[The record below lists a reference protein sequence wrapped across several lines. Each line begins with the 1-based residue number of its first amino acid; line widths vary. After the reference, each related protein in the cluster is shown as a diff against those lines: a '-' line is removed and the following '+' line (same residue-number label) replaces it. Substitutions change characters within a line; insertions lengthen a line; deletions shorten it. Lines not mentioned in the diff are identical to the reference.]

1 MKKQLSDLLPLVFRH
16 EHAWK
21 IQLLQQW
28 DVIFGNLS
36 SFVQIEKIEHETLV
50 LGVSNSCWLQELSLF
65 SPLLLKTINEKLAH
79 APIKQLRFKLSGTKH
94 RAKKS
99 PTPSSYARCILS
111 RTLNPAEQRALDH
124 VHDQELRIALQ
135 RFLMRCSMDEKR

>member
-36 SFVQIEKIEHETLV
+36 AFVQIEKIEYETLV
-50 LGVSNSCWLQELSLF
+50 LGVTNSCWLQELSLL

-94 RAKKS
+94 RAKK
-99 PTPSSYARCILS
+99 TVILS
-111 RTLNPAEQRALDH
+111 SQVRCLPSRVLNAAEQRALDH
-124 VHDQELRIALQ
+124 IHDQELRIALQ
-135 RFLMRCSMDEKR
+135 RFLMRCSMNDK